1 MNSGIFLIFP
11 LLSEKGPNSVFQ
23 SPPEIIQWKIFLCS
37 NWTWWLPLWFTFTWS
52 TGKVI
57 LFRLLLNYGWK
68 GENSKVLQYLLE
80 EEEQKIFRTINQQ
93 DLIYTVGY
101 SHSVSERV
109 SKYQLRCN
117 VYSVLVC
124 QLLLK
129 YKTSYWRCENEK
141 MRLNFT
147 LFCPSVFFMEIISYS
162 LLVDCFCKVHSPLG
176 KFISYVLYSTLY
188 NSLKKPALH

>member
-1 MNSGIFLIFP
+1 MYFGIFLIFP

-80 EEEQKIFRTINQQ
+80 EQKIFRTINQQ

-129 YKTSYWRCENEK
+129 YKTSYWRCRERK
-141 MRLNFT
+141 WGLT
-147 LFCPSVFFMEIISYS
+147 LHFS
-162 LLVDCFCKVHSPLG
+162 
-176 KFISYVLYSTLY
+176 
-188 NSLKKPALH
+188 ALQPFLWW